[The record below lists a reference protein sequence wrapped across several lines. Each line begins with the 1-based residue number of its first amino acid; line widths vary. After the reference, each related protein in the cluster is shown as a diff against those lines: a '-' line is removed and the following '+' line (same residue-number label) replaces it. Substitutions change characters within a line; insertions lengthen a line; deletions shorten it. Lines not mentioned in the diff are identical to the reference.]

1 LNLCYSVNQELPH
14 VQAGFRK
21 GIERNQR
28 LNCQIHWSQ
37 KKQGNSR
44 KISTSALLI
53 MLKPLSL
60 WITTNYGKFL
70 KRWEFQTTWPA
81 SWEICMQIKKQQL
94 KPDLEKQTG
103 SKFRKE
109 YIKAVY
115 CHSAY
120 LIYIQ
125 STLHK
130 ILGWIKLKL
139 ESRLLGEIIWW

>member
-1 LNLCYSVNQELPH
+1 
-14 VQAGFRK
+14 
-21 GIERNQR
+21 
-28 LNCQIHWSQ
+28 
-37 KKQGNSR
+37 
-44 KISTSALLI
+44 
-53 MLKPLSL
+53 
-60 WITTNYGKFL
+60 
-70 KRWEFQTTWPA
+70 
-81 SWEICMQIKKQQL
+81 MQIKKQQL

-125 STLHK
+125 SILHK